1 MPSIFHQSPG
11 MAARGLSLIDQSI
24 ARQPNG
30 LVNVVVKYAA
40 PAANLDQVLPQFT
53 IDSAPPIY
61 PDIIDRRELQTER
74 LYLQN
79 FTAEKSAGIATINA
93 QYCGALLR
101 GLQTPY
107 QTNQFEQGTIL
118 VEAFSFLGP
127 LIANPIGVGLIR
139 QGVVDSYLF
148 QYRAR
153 VAYYEVAVVGEQS
166 LGIEPP
172 KIIDAPGQDG
182 LIVGWNL
189 VRATLPTPPPNT
201 PFFYPAFYRRDWEPK
216 QWLELIVL
224 QYAGRPDFS
233 IVTTT
238 DVNNITPTVRTY
250 KLRAKLSAQNFVAV
264 S

>member
-1 MPSIFHQSPG
+1 
-11 MAARGLSLIDQSI
+11 
-24 ARQPNG
+24 
-30 LVNVVVKYAA
+30 
-40 PAANLDQVLPQFT
+40 
-53 IDSAPPIY
+53 
-61 PDIIDRRELQTER
+61 
-74 LYLQN
+74 LQN

-101 GLQTPY
+101 GLKTPY

-118 VEAFSFLGP
+118 VEALSFVGP
-127 LIANPIGVGLIR
+127 LVANPIGVGLVR
-139 QGVVDSYLF
+139 QAVSDSYVF

-153 VAYYEVAVVGEQS
+153 VAYYEVAAVGEQS

-172 KIIDAPGQDG
+172 QIIDAPGQDG
-182 LIVGWNL
+182 LIVGWNR
-189 VRATLPTPPPNT
+189 VSETLSAPPSDT
-201 PFFYPAFYRRDWEPK
+201 PFFYPGFYRRDWEPK

-224 QYAGRPDFS
+224 QYAGRSNFS

-250 KLRAKLSAQNFVAV
+250 KLRAKLLEPKLVGV